1 MGLLGS
7 REPRQSTGYSVI
19 NDRLSIRGELDTD
32 GTVRV
37 DGRVE
42 GPKHRAG
49 TLVVGTG
56 GYVVGD
62 VEAKDVVV
70 AGMIQGN
77 VHASGR
83 IQIEAGAS
91 VVGEIRANSMVL
103 LEGATIHGQIS
114 IGATPPAAVTAAT
127 GSARRLELAAQA
139 GVQGSQVARRV

>member
-19 NDRLSIRGELDTD
+19 NDRLTIRGELDTD

-49 TLVVGTG
+49 TLVVGAG

-114 IGATPPAAVTAAT
+114 IGATPPAAVTAPT

-139 GVQGSQVARRV
+139 SAQGNPVARRV

>member
-32 GTVRV
+32 GTIRV

-49 TLVVGTG
+49 TLVVGG
-56 GYVVGD
+56 GACVVGD
-62 VEAKDVVV
+62 VEAKDVIV

-91 VVGEIRANSMVL
+91 VLGEIRANSMVL

-114 IGATPPAAVTAAT
+114 IGPPPPAAVTAAT

-139 GVQGSQVARRV
+139 ANPSAQVRRG